1 MVVLVTLDAAYSWVG
16 HDCWA
21 GVWTGTRS
29 KIATATRRKRVYGT
43 DGSVVGREE
52 GKKMSILG
60 SVQRKNKINGFRT
73 GVRRGIGERWLSG
86 SCQSRTFQAQG
97 AIVRWGVSVKG
108 GGREWW
114 KGAPN
119 FDFPQLPTSLLH
131 PSQSRCSIP

>member
-60 SVQRKNKINGFRT
+60 SVQRKNKINGF
-73 GVRRGIGERWLSG
+73 VREYGEELEKDGCLAVASH
-86 SCQSRTFQAQG
+86 
-97 AIVRWGVSVKG
+97 
-108 GGREWW
+108 
-114 KGAPN
+114 APSK
-119 FDFPQLPTSLLH
+119 PKVQL
-131 PSQSRCSIP
+131 